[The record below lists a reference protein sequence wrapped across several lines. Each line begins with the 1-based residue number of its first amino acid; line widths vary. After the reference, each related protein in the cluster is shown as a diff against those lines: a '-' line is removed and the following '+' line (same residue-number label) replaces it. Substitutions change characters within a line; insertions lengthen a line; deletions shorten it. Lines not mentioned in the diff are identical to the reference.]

1 MNNYGSQEATLI
13 SSTSFSCSLC
23 PLCWNNNDECD
34 EADEATTKKLP
45 EWKIVAKAVRDKKAT
60 HAANSFN
67 CLFYTTLPRHQ
78 EREQEARIE
87 VSRRWF
93 CLDQEEEKVRYVC
106 WRILQQAITIER
118 ENWEGDIALHAW

>member
-23 PLCWNNNDECD
+23 PLCGNNDECD
-34 EADEATTKKLP
+34 EADEATTKKLLLV
-45 EWKIVAKAVRDKKAT
+45 ENCGQGCAGEKKAT

-87 VSRRWF
+87 VSR
-93 CLDQEEEKVRYVC
+93 
-106 WRILQQAITIER
+106 
-118 ENWEGDIALHAW
+118 H